1 MIEAGASEYELSS
14 DWGSSKPVTE
24 ELKRNFKKASNL
36 NPEQIEALN
45 IAINTPDIALIQ
57 GPPGTGKTTVIKA
70 ICERFREIF
79 EAEERKLQKDD
90 PEHALRSPKI
100 LISSFQNEAVDNA
113 ISTPLPGDIP
123 AYRKTAKRAKDS
135 TKEQYQKALESWYTG
150 VRKSIGELIE
160 DKAAAEFVENKKKLS
175 DEYLSYKNSGETLE
189 LASVLIKHYLSFTE
203 ITYPKELIDAANTV
217 IKAVDTGDD
226 FDDLPDPVVA
236 KLESQRIDKES
247 FEDDGLINAKRLLAH
262 LRIRDD
268 LEIEECDIDAI
279 AKVCGPDATVKDF
292 NEYVSAVIKLQKRLC
307 KVKNSININ
316 VTILPLTM
324 FDINSFRRLQNVMLR
339 QIVSLN
345 TGHCPCCGGEMRGR
359 DNQMV
364 CDNCN
369 QMMLTKTIC
378 PNPDCRHEYYYLS
391 FDVSAETL
399 SKMKDVDPDNFYQVD
414 SLYQYKDIVNM
425 SVDTGKIRTI
435 CPHCG
440 Q

>member
-1 MIEAGASEYELSS
+1 MTPTASTNEDEESHVRPVAVGAIKRISRKTITTYLETTDGFDSIPETGDLSLYVAGDKIIMKRRDAARERMIKHQSPIKSIVALIEAGASEYELSS

-135 TKEQYQKALESWYTG
+135 TKEQYQKALDSWYTG

-175 DEYLSYKNSGETLE
+175 D
-189 LASVLIKHYLSFTE
+189 A
-203 ITYPKELIDAANTV
+203 
-217 IKAVDTGDD
+217 
-226 FDDLPDPVVA
+226 
-236 KLESQRIDKES
+236 R
-247 FEDDGLINAKRLLAH
+247 R
-262 LRIRDD
+262 
-268 LEIEECDIDAI
+268 
-279 AKVCGPDATVKDF
+279 
-292 NEYVSAVIKLQKRLC
+292 
-307 KVKNSININ
+307 NIW
-316 VTILPLTM
+316 
-324 FDINSFRRLQNVMLR
+324 
-339 QIVSLN
+339 
-345 TGHCPCCGGEMRGR
+345 
-359 DNQMV
+359 
-364 CDNCN
+364 
-369 QMMLTKTIC
+369 
-378 PNPDCRHEYYYLS
+378 
-391 FDVSAETL
+391 
-399 SKMKDVDPDNFYQVD
+399 
-414 SLYQYKDIVNM
+414 
-425 SVDTGKIRTI
+425 
-435 CPHCG
+435 
-440 Q
+440 